1 MKGTAMSKFSNMLKV
16 IILLKSR
23 RRIKMKDL
31 AEAIGV
37 SERMIRKYM
46 DDLAAA
52 NVNVVSVQG
61 PHGGYELK
69 GYDYLANLELL
80 REEVI
85 ALNLATQQL
94 KEDDK
99 FDLYNFLESLND
111 KITIVGEEQFKG
123 NVINSTAMLSR
134 SEEGEQD
141 LNIGLMLQSASITY
155 NKVKMSYKSIS
166 SGITERVIRPYGLV
180 YKEDAQYLIGYCETR
195 QKVLTFKVIR
205 IQDIKVLEDKFE
217 LPEDFNLKDQ
227 LSNQIGLFGEE
238 TMDIKLIIR
247 KPFSYSVSEK
257 VYVADQKITWNDD
270 ESINFEA
277 RIRGKEDIIRW
288 ILAMRTYVT
297 VIEPIELK
305 EELKNELYN
314 ILETI

>member
-1 MKGTAMSKFSNMLKV
+1 MSKFSNMLKV

-23 RRIKMKDL
+23 HRIKMKEL

-37 SERMIRKYM
+37 SERMIRKYI

-52 NVNVVSVQG
+52 NINVISVQG

-69 GYDYLANLELL
+69 GYNYLANLELL
-80 REEVI
+80 KEEVI

-94 KEDDK
+94 KENDK
-99 FDLYNFLESLND
+99 FSLYSFLESLND
-111 KITIVGEEQFKG
+111 KITIVGEEQLRG
-123 NVINSTAMLSR
+123 NVINSIAALSR
-134 SEEGEQD
+134 REEKEENVD
-141 LNIGLMLQSASITY
+141 TGLLLQSASITC
-155 NKVKMSYKSIS
+155 NKVKIGYRSVS

-180 YKEDAQYLIGYCETR
+180 YKEDAQYLIGHCETR
-195 QKVLTFKVIR
+195 QKVLTFKVAR
-205 IQDIKVLEDKFE
+205 IQGIEVLEDKFE
-217 LPEDFNLKDQ
+217 VPDDFNLKEQ

-238 TMDIKLIIR
+238 AMDIKLIIR

-277 RIRGKEDIIRW
+277 RIKGKEDIIRW
-288 ILAMRTYVT
+288 LLSMRTYVT
-297 VIEPIELK
+297 VVEPLTLK
-305 EELKNELYN
+305 KEMKSELYR
-314 ILETI
+314 ILNTI